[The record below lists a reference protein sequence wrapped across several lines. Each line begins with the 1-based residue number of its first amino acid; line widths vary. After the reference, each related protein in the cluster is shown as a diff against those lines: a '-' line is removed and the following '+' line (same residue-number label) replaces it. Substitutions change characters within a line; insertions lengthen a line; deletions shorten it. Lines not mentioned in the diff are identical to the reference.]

1 MDLKET
7 DFNTRNWIDSAW
19 EWDYCESGF
28 VPPGVEFA
36 VEFVKVKYT
45 NLVATKYKYL
55 INLDKMDVCEVIQRL
70 QVAFN
75 LY

>member
-1 MDLKET
+1 M
-7 DFNTRNWIDSAW
+7 
-19 EWDYCESGF
+19 
-28 VPPGVEFA
+28 
-36 VEFVKVKYT
+36 EFVKVKYT